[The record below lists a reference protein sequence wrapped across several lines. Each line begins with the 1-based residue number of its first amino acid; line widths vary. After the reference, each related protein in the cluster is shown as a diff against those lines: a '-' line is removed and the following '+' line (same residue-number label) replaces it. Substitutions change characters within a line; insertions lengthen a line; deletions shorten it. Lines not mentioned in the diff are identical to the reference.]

1 MEVEQNGNSTTNST
15 PTVFALETFALQ
27 IQQLDPKDYKG
38 QMFDINLGS
47 LEEAKADNQTI
58 DQRALITSQLE
69 SKQESDNTDTRG
81 IMNSMTTASLQLP
94 KDLLDSC
101 MRIDTNANS
110 TQTITQRLSYSVF
123 KSNILFQ
130 NLNQSQLSIGS
141 IIVAARLKCANDL
154 ILNTSIKSI
163 FQVNR
168 TVRIAVEADSCGI
181 LCYSCF
187 FHRWKKVPKTVHVQ
201 YGTKVTCMHVDYCNM
216 HHAYNILPQETPAQ
230 WIDLGRGRQKDVEW
244 SRKRETNWYASAL
257 NWHTLVSYL

>member
-1 MEVEQNGNSTTNST
+1 MLGSLQTFLDRVEVEQNGNSTTNST
-15 PTVFALETFALQ
+15 PTVFALGTFALQ

-58 DQRALITSQLE
+58 DRGALITSQLE

-101 MRIDTNANS
+101 MHSDTNANL
-110 TQTITQRLSYSVF
+110 TQTQRLSYSVF
-123 KSNILFQ
+123 KSNVLFQ

-141 IIVAARLKCANDL
+141 IIVAARLKCADDL
-154 ILNTSIKSI
+154 ILNSSIKSI

-168 TVRIAVEADSCGI
+168 TVRIAVEADSYGI
-181 LCYSCF
+181 LC
-187 FHRWKKVPKTVHVQ
+187 
-201 YGTKVTCMHVDYCNM
+201 
-216 HHAYNILPQETPAQ
+216 
-230 WIDLGRGRQKDVEW
+230 
-244 SRKRETNWYASAL
+244 
-257 NWHTLVSYL
+257 